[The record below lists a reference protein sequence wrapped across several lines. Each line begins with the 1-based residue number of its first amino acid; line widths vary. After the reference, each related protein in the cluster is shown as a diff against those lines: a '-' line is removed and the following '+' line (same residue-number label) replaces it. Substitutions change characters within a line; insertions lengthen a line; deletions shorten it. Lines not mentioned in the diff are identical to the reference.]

1 MDNRAIPGVRERDG
15 DDDTLGIPCIEPR
28 RCREL
33 RMIKDLSV
41 MIAGK
46 AGDGVLFT
54 GNVLA
59 KLLKRHGWEVATYR
73 DFPSNIRGE
82 ATCYTIRA
90 SLDKTYGLSDKV
102 DILMAFDCEAIL
114 THVPHMAKRGIV
126 FCDGE
131 ESVRL
136 PSGHSRGKTFHKIPL
151 RSMARGQFGKE
162 IFKNMMALGA
172 LSYILDLDCGLLEQ
186 IISEMFLKRKGEEV
200 VKMNVQAA
208 SAGYEKAKEITA
220 EKERHPLLKRVDEDR
235 LLLSGDEAIAFGAL
249 AGGCRFFAAYPIC
262 PASEISQWLVF
273 YIPQFNGVVVQ
284 TEDEPAALNM
294 ALGAGFA
301 GARAMTA
308 TSGPGASLM
317 MEAFSLAGM
326 AEIPVVIAHV
336 QRLGPATGIPTK
348 TQQGDILQWIF
359 GSHGEF
365 PRIVLSPGTVG
376 ECFDLTVQAFNLA
389 EIFQCPVIVLT
400 ELDMGQNFRTTKKFD
415 LGIKIDRGKLLSQDD
430 LLRMSEFKRYEFTAD
445 GISPRSFPFFKNG
458 IHIVESLEHDEKGY
472 RDEDKSNRVRMM
484 EKRMRKLKKA
494 SKDLIPPRR
503 WGDRKAGVGFIA
515 CGSTLG
521 AILEA
526 MDELKEKKI
535 PSKFLQLRTLW
546 PFPSADVKKFL
557 AGCEEVFVVEN
568 NFSGELA
575 TLIKSQVNPCA
586 RMRNI
591 LNYSTQAFTPKQ
603 IVNPVLKVCR

>member
-1 MDNRAIPGVRERDG
+1 
-15 DDDTLGIPCIEPR
+15 
-28 RCREL
+28 
-33 RMIKDLSV
+33 MIKDLSI

-59 KLLKRHGWEVATYR
+59 RLLKRQGWEVVTYR

-82 ATCYTIRA
+82 ATCYTVRA
-90 SLDKTYGLSDKV
+90 SLGKAYGLSDRV
-102 DILMAFDCEAIL
+102 DILLAFDCDAIL
-114 THVPHMAKRGIV
+114 THVPHIASHGIV

-131 ESVRL
+131 GNASL
-136 PSGHSRGKTFHKIPL
+136 PLRDSRGKTFHKIPL
-151 RSMARGQFGKE
+151 RSMAREQFGQE

-172 LSYILDLDCGLLEQ
+172 LSCVLDLDFGLLDQ
-186 IISEMFLKRKGEEV
+186 IISEMFLKKKGEEV
-200 VKMNVQAA
+200 VRKNIKAA
-208 SAGYEKAKEITA
+208 AAGCKKALEITS
-220 EKERHPLLKRVDEDR
+220 EKERHHLRKKQDRNR

-262 PASEISQWLVF
+262 PASEISQWLVH
-273 YIPQFNGVVVQ
+273 YISRFNGVVVQ
-284 TEDEPAALNM
+284 TEDEISALNM
-294 ALGAGFA
+294 ALGAAFA

-326 AEIPVVIAHV
+326 AEIPVVVAHV

-365 PRIVLSPGTVG
+365 PRIVLSPGTLA
-376 ECFDLTVQAFNLA
+376 ECFDLTARAFNLA
-389 EIFQCPVIVLT
+389 EIYQVPVIVLT
-400 ELDMGQNFRTTKKFD
+400 ELDMGQNFRTTERFD
-415 LGIKIDRGKLLSQDD
+415 LGSIEINRGKLLSQDD
-430 LLRMSEFKRYEFTAD
+430 LLRIKDFKRYELTPD
-445 GISPRSFPFFKNG
+445 GISPRSLPFFKNG
-458 IHIVESLEHDEKGY
+458 IHLAESLEHDEKGY
-472 RDEDKSNRVRMM
+472 RDEERFTRVRMM

-494 SKDLIPPRR
+494 SPDLIPPHL
-503 WGDRKAGVGFIA
+503 WGDRKSKVGFVS

-526 MDELKEKKI
+526 MDELKRRKMS
-535 PSKFLQLRTLW
+535 SKLLQLRTLW
-546 PFPSADVKKFL
+546 PFPTEAVQRFL
-557 AGCEEVFVVEN
+557 SGCKEVFVVEN

-575 TLIKSQVNPCA
+575 TLIKSQVNPCTQL
-586 RMRNI
+586 RNI
-591 LNYSTQAFTPKQ
+591 LNYSTQAFTPRE
-603 IVNPVLKVCR
+603 IVGPVSKACR